1 MSPTVS
7 GLRKR
12 DSSHNNDRF
21 YEEFD
26 YDRRLKKRRARLITA
41 TEEAFEHVRRLNE
54 ERMKGEK
61 DRKIIKAKKL
71 NFLL

>member
-1 MSPTVS
+1 MSPPVS

-12 DSSHNNDRF
+12 DSGHSNDRF

-54 ERMKGEK
+54 ERMKGE
-61 DRKIIKAKKL
+61 
-71 NFLL
+71 LLA

>member
-61 DRKIIKAKKL
+61 DRKIMKAK
-71 NFLL
+71 N